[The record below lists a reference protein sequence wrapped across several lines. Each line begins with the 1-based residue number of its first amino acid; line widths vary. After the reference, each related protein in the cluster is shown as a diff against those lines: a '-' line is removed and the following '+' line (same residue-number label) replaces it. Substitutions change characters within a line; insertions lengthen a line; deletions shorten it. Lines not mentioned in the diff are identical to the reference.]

1 MSRAAWRLALSLLV
15 PLALPAAAVAAPP
28 SDPPLAD
35 FARTPAPVGHESA
48 FLDEVSAMLPAG
60 VAIERDV
67 TGSLIVRCGPPGPDQ
82 PVRLLIAVGVDEPG
96 YVVSQIRDD
105 GYLRLRTLGAP
116 NPPGD
121 FHLLREGRPAWL
133 WTRTGER
140 PGVLLVDS
148 VHLRSARPEA
158 LGEEHLYL
166 DVGADS
172 PAAVA
177 ALGIELLD
185 PVVQREVVG
194 LAGGPVSAPALG
206 RRAAALVMLRALELP
221 EVAESPGLVFAFV
234 AQSTVGAG
242 PLGRGGEG
250 VIRKLEP
257 AELLVLRGAGHLVTP
272 IRRTANLAEAQG
284 THWRPLELRVEHHG
298 TPVEQV
304 DAEDVEALLRG
315 LLREFVYGE
324 ARAED
329 EGAAAAVEPAPAP
342 APAPA
347 AETPTA
353 PEARP

>member
-15 PLALPAAAVAAPP
+15 SLALPAAEAAAAPP

-35 FARTPAPVGHESA
+35 FARTPAPVGHEGL

-67 TGSLIVRCGPPGPDQ
+67 TGSLIVRCGAPVPDH

-96 YVVSQIRDD
+96 YVVSQVRDD
-105 GYLRLRTLGAP
+105 GYLRLRTVGAP

-121 FHLLREGRPAWL
+121 FHLLREGRPARI
-133 WTRTGER
+133 WTRTGVR

-172 PAAVA
+172 RADVA
-177 ALGIELLD
+177 ALGLELLD

-221 EVAESPGLVFAFV
+221 EVAGSPGLAFAFV
-234 AQSTVGAG
+234 AQSTVGTG
-242 PLGRGGEG
+242 PLGRGGEA
-250 VIRKLEP
+250 VIRKVAP
-257 AELLVLRGAGHLVTP
+257 AELLVLRGAGRLLTP

-284 THWRPLELRVEHHG
+284 THWRPLELRVEHAG

-304 DAEDVEALLRG
+304 DAEDVEALLRA
-315 LLREFVYGE
+315 LLKEFVYGE

-329 EGAAAAVEPAPAP
+329 EGASAAIEPP
-342 APAPA
+342 
-347 AETPTA
+347 A
-353 PEARP
+353 PEAPRAPEGRP